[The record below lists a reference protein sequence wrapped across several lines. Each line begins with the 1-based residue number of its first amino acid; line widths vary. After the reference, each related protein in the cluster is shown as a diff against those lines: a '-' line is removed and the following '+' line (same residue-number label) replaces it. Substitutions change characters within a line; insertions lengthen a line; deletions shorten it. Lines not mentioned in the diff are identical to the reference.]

1 MTDDSIWN
9 KIAMEYCGGGSCSDL
24 LDILEEG
31 CNEAA
36 IRYIISEALK
46 VRQHELKMIRLN
58 MSKSVLNSAK
68 FRFDF

>member
-1 MTDDSIWN
+1 
-9 KIAMEYCGGGSCSDL
+9 MEYCGGGSCSDL

-46 VRQHELKMIRLN
+46 VRQSESKWLRSKRP
-58 MSKSVLNSAK
+58 KSVLNSAK
-68 FRFDF
+68 FRFDL